1 MFKLADYY
9 TYIYSPVCKNPYEKL
24 NESREQILKF
34 LSEEAELHGQIA
46 IFEQEMPEF
55 KITKQIQKEMQ
66 LLKMVWDYVN
76 VIQTSL
82 NEWKKTTWK
91 KLDIEWMDQECKKI
105 LRELRRKTKS
115 FFLFLSIKIYRVY
128 NFYNYFFNNNIVLV
142 L

>member
-1 MFKLADYY
+1 M
-9 TYIYSPVCKNPYEKL
+9 CKNPYEKL

-34 LSEEAELHGQIA
+34 LSEETDLHGQIA

-55 KITKQIQKEMQ
+55 KVTKQIQKEMQ

-76 VIQTSL
+76 VIETSL

-105 LRELRRKTKS
+105 LRELRRKEK
-115 FFLFLSIKIYRVY
+115 FFFSSYQ
-128 NFYNYFFNNNIVLV
+128 
-142 L
+142 

>member
-1 MFKLADYY
+1 MADCY

-55 KITKQIQKEMQ
+55 KVTKQIQKEMQ

-76 VIQTSL
+76 VIETSL
-82 NEWKKTTWK
+82 NEWKKTMWK

-105 LRELRRKTKS
+105 LRELRREEK
-115 FFLFLSIKIYRVY
+115 FFLSSSSNKNSSNLFFQLFLVYIYI
-128 NFYNYFFNNNIVLV
+128 FF
-142 L
+142 